1 MSSPL
6 PTDTGWKPIIVDGGD
21 GSNSAA
27 GHIEMATGREFR
39 PCIMCKSFEKD
50 ENRLVQHLIARGLK
64 PQADGSFISP
74 IAVDMR
80 DGDPMRIYPKKSGYC
95 RREGSVPED
104 TATCEK
110 WAPVLLV
117 DDLRRRIKR
126 R

>member
-1 MSSPL
+1 MVKAHEFQPC
-6 PTDTGWKPIIVDGGD
+6 
-21 GSNSAA
+21 
-27 GHIEMATGREFR
+27 MA
-39 PCIMCKSFEKD
+39 CKSWEKD

-64 PQADGSFISP
+64 PQPDGSFISP

-95 RREGSVPED
+95 RREGSVTED
-104 TATCEK
+104 LATCEK

-117 DDLRRRIKR
+117 DDLRKRIKR